1 MIKRKWLRRK
11 THSFA
16 GAARLAPHRG
26 QCLCGGLSRQ
36 MKRLEIQIAVAKV
49 AKYAASESGD
59 TVEVVERPHGGISII
74 VSDGQRS
81 GRSAKA
87 ISNVVARKAMSLI
100 AEGVRDGAV
109 ARATHDYL
117 RTNRGGKVSA
127 ELVIASIDLETETL
141 VLSRNSRCP
150 VLVQRE
156 GRTDWL
162 DEPCD
167 AIGIYRNTKPNIVEL
182 PLADG
187 LTAVVFTDG
196 IWSAGHRSGGAM
208 DVAGAARLNGSVGA
222 PTVVDSAKGM
232 ADRILE
238 AAMEQDKGRPKD
250 DSTVLAIMVGTHD
263 REQKIRQME
272 ITLPI

>member
-1 MIKRKWLRRK
+1 MNRI
-11 THSFA
+11 
-16 GAARLAPHRG
+16 
-26 QCLCGGLSRQ
+26 
-36 MKRLEIQIAVAKV
+36 EIQIAVAKV
-49 AKYAASESGD
+49 SKYASSESGD
-59 TVEVVERPHGGISII
+59 TVEVVERPHGGISIV

-127 ELVIASIDLETETL
+127 ELVIASVDLVTETL

-150 VLVQRE
+150 VLVQRDGGTE
-156 GRTDWL
+156 WL
-162 DEPCD
+162 DEECD

-182 PLADG
+182 PLEPG

-208 DVAGAARLNGSVGA
+208 DVAGAACLNKGSDKSSDVGVGEN
-222 PTVVDSAKGM
+222 TAKGI
-232 ADRILE
+232 ADRVLE
-238 AAMEQDKGRPKD
+238 AALELDNGRPRD
-250 DSTVLAIMVGTHD
+250 DSTVLVIRVGSHQW
-263 REQKIRQME
+263 EQKIRRME
-272 ITLPI
+272 ISLPI

>member
-1 MIKRKWLRRK
+1 MNRI
-11 THSFA
+11 
-16 GAARLAPHRG
+16 
-26 QCLCGGLSRQ
+26 
-36 MKRLEIQIAVAKV
+36 EIQIAVAKV
-49 AKYAASESGD
+49 SKYASSESGD
-59 TVEVVERPHGGISII
+59 TVEVVERPHGGISIV

-127 ELVIASIDLETETL
+127 ELVIASVDLVTETL

-150 VLVQRE
+150 VLVKRDGGTE
-156 GRTDWL
+156 WL

-167 AIGIYRNTKPNIVEL
+167 AIGIYRNTKPNIVEF
-182 PLADG
+182 PLVPG

-208 DVAGAARLNGSVGA
+208 DVAGAASLNGGTKAVSEASAGKS
-222 PTVVDSAKGM
+222 SAKAV
-232 ADRILE
+232 ADRVLE
-238 AAMEQDKGRPKD
+238 AALDLDNGRPND
-250 DSTVLAIMVGTHD
+250 DSTVLVIMVGSHQW
-263 REQKIRQME
+263 EQKIRRME
-272 ITLPI
+272 ISLPI

>member
-1 MIKRKWLRRK
+1 MNQI
-11 THSFA
+11 
-16 GAARLAPHRG
+16 
-26 QCLCGGLSRQ
+26 
-36 MKRLEIQIAVAKV
+36 EIQIAVAKV
-49 AKYAASESGD
+49 SKYASSESGD
-59 TVEVVERPHGGISII
+59 TVEVVERPHGGISIV

-127 ELVIASIDLETETL
+127 ELVIASVDLVTETL

-150 VLVQRE
+150 VLVQRNGE
-156 GRTDWL
+156 AEWL
-162 DEPCD
+162 DEECD

-182 PLADG
+182 PLAPG

-208 DVAGAARLNGSVGA
+208 DVAGAACLNESRLVSSDAPEGGS
-222 PTVVDSAKGM
+222 SAKAV
-232 ADRILE
+232 ADRVLE
-238 AAMEQDKGRPKD
+238 AALELDNGRPRD
-250 DSTVLAIMVGTHD
+250 DSTVLVIKVGTHQW
-263 REQKIRQME
+263 EQKVRRME
-272 ITLPI
+272 ISLPI

>member
-1 MIKRKWLRRK
+1 
-11 THSFA
+11 
-16 GAARLAPHRG
+16 
-26 QCLCGGLSRQ
+26 

-59 TVEVVERPHGGISII
+59 TVEVVERPHGGISIV

-127 ELVIASIDLETETL
+127 ELVIASVDLVTETL

-156 GRTDWL
+156 GRTEWL
-162 DEPCD
+162 DGPCD

-182 PLADG
+182 PLAPG

-196 IWSAGHRSGGAM
+196 IWSAGHRSGGSM
-208 DVAGAARLNGSVGA
+208 DVAGAARLNGRGGDPSAMG
-222 PTVVDSAKGM
+222 SAKGI
-232 ADRILE
+232 ADRVLE

-250 DSTVLAIMVGTHD
+250 DSTVLAIMVGTHE

>member
-1 MIKRKWLRRK
+1 MNSI
-11 THSFA
+11 
-16 GAARLAPHRG
+16 
-26 QCLCGGLSRQ
+26 
-36 MKRLEIQIAVAKV
+36 EIQIAVAKV
-49 AKYAASESGD
+49 SKYASSESGD
-59 TVEVVERPHGGISII
+59 TVEVVERPHGGISIV

-127 ELVIASIDLETETL
+127 ELVIASVDLVTETL

-150 VLVQRE
+150 VLVQRDGE
-156 GRTDWL
+156 TEWL
-162 DEPCD
+162 DEQCD

-182 PLADG
+182 PLAPG

-196 IWSAGHRSGGAM
+196 IWSAGHRSGGSM
-208 DVAGAARLNGSVGA
+208 DVAAAASLNEGSQSTSDTTAGES
-222 PTVVDSAKGM
+222 SAKEI
-232 ADRILE
+232 ADRVLE
-238 AAMEQDKGRPKD
+238 AALDLDKGRPRD
-250 DSTVLAIMVGTHD
+250 DSTVLVIKVGSHQ
-263 REQKIRQME
+263 REQKIRRME
-272 ITLPI
+272 ISLPV

>member
-1 MIKRKWLRRK
+1 MRHLSQPSTRAAPPAVDG
-11 THSFA
+11 A
-16 GAARLAPHRG
+16 GPPFYPEAAPKMNRI
-26 QCLCGGLSRQ
+26 
-36 MKRLEIQIAVAKV
+36 EIQIAVAKV
-49 AKYAASESGD
+49 SKYASSESGD
-59 TVEVVERPHGGISII
+59 TVEVVERPHGGISIV

-127 ELVIASIDLETETL
+127 ELVIASVDLVTETL

-150 VLVQRE
+150 VLVQRDGGPE
-156 GRTDWL
+156 WL
-162 DEPCD
+162 DEQCD

-182 PLADG
+182 PLVPG

-208 DVAGAARLNGSVGA
+208 DVAGAASLNEGSKATGDVGA
-222 PTVVDSAKGM
+222 RVSTAKGI
-232 ADRILE
+232 ADRVLE
-238 AAMEQDKGRPKD
+238 AALELDNGRPRD
-250 DSTVLAIMVGTHD
+250 DSTVLVIKVGMHEW
-263 REQKIRQME
+263 EQKIRRME
-272 ITLPI
+272 ISLPI